1 MNSDF
6 NEEKRSSP
14 RVQHSLHLHLVYDD
28 LDQLVEHYSR
38 DISAGGIF
46 IETDQP
52 LPVGSKIQL
61 RISIVHEDVT
71 YINALGEVM
80 HVIDGK
86 DTKFGAGMG
95 VKFVEI
101 DPEGQNFLK
110 EFVLSKLEKKP
121 KDKLKEKQENKTGKK
136 AEKNSTSKKKKEK

>member
-14 RVQHSLHLHLVYDD
+14 RVQYSLHLHLVYDD

-38 DISAGGIF
+38 DISEGGIF
-46 IETDQP
+46 IDTSQP

-61 RISIVHEDVT
+61 RMSIVHEDIT

-80 HVIDGK
+80 HVIYGK

-101 DPEGQNFLK
+101 DLDGQQFLK
-110 EFVLSKLEKKP
+110 EFVLSKLGEEP
-121 KDKLKEKQENKTGKK
+121 KNEVKEKQKKNKR
-136 AEKNSTSKKKKEK
+136 NSSRRSRN